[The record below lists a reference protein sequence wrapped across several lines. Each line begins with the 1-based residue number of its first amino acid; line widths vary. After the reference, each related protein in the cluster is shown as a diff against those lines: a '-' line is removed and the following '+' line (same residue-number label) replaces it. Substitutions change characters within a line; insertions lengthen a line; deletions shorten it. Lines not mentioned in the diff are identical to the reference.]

1 MPYAVLAIL
10 GGRGRSMAL
19 GRAEDPIKRTIV
31 EIDWPGASAAEIARE
46 VTDRIERRH
55 AVDWCCEA
63 QGAIGG
69 AVTDACSDL

>member
-10 GGRGRSMAL
+10 GGRGLSMAL
-19 GRAEDPIKRTIV
+19 GRAEDPPFTIKRTIV

-55 AVDWCCEA
+55 AVDWCW
-63 QGAIGG
+63 
-69 AVTDACSDL
+69 